1 MNRQEAPNNVGLHM
15 TDEELKKDRQ
25 NAIMVVIAFLMG
37 LCSGVIIRDND
48 LKESE
53 GYKIVKSSEL
63 REGDTVLRIELRDAS
78 KK

>member
-1 MNRQEAPNNVGLHM
+1 MNSQEAPNNVGLHM

-48 LKESE
+48 LKENHPDTYE
-53 GYKIVKSSEL
+53 VNETVEL
-63 REGDTVLRIELRDAS
+63 KKGDLILR